1 GTGLLAVLSV
11 LAVLAGA
18 SFLGGGMALGWRV
31 TGGAAGVAAA
41 APSEEP
47 GGEASEEGSPT
58 PGPSPSE
65 EPPPTGRPL
74 PTDEPSVEA
83 EELITAEDLV
93 DELRRDFPID
103 ARVDVTDDICT
114 AENEEENL
122 FQCTSA
128 MDTNLMRAIAFDGA
142 GIALFA
148 AMALEESED
157 STAADIQEACHFVLI
172 WFDGDAMDQGE
183 RDDMAEATREAA
195 GCP

>member
-1 GTGLLAVLSV
+1 MLSV
-11 LAVLAGA
+11 IAVLAGA

-31 TGGAAGVAAA
+31 TGGAAGAATAAA
-41 APSEEP
+41 ESSGEP

-74 PTDEPSVEA
+74 PTDEPSVGA

-114 AENEEENL
+114 AEDEEENL
-122 FQCTSA
+122 FRCTSA